1 MPNGSRIENWM
12 DEPSKLD
19 RQIARDKL
27 LRDAESLWEAFYIAI
42 QTATGKLN
50 SAYDLHLSE
59 ERNNHS
65 SLIQVKSTTRKDNDT
80 EISRCLEIRFERAS
94 WKIIVTV
101 VETARRIYTSGR
113 PAMRSEPSIF
123 QIDADT
129 EHNTLFF
136 VSIHKHEQQRY
147 TPIELADHLLAERLL
162 GMKLPSP

>member
-1 MPNGSRIENWM
+1 MPKGSRIENWM

-19 RQIARDKL
+19 QQIARDKL

-42 QTATGKLN
+42 QAAIGKLN
-50 SAYDLHLSE
+50 SAYDFRLSG
-59 ERNNHS
+59 ERNDHS
-65 SLIQVKSTTRKDNDT
+65 SLIQVKSTTMRDRDT
-80 EISRCLEIRFERAS
+80 EINRQLEIRLARAAC
-94 WKIIVTV
+94 KIIFTV
-101 VETARRIYTSGR
+101 VKPASRIYTSGR
-113 PAMRSEPSIF
+113 PPMRSEPSIF